1 MTKLFE
7 KKNPSDLRSVRRPI
21 LLTKEEDEKIRHS
34 ANIRN
39 LSVAEFIRRAALGRK
54 ADVRYE
60 TEIVLQLS
68 DVVRAI
74 RAIHKAMV
82 EHKIV
87 PPEEIWGPVMDSAEA
102 AMLRISK

>member
-1 MTKLFE
+1 MTNLFK
-7 KKNPSDLRSVRRPI
+7 KKNPSDLRSIRRPI

-39 LSVAEFIRRAALGRK
+39 MSVAEFMRRAALGRK

-60 TEIVLQLS
+60 TQIVLQLS

-82 EHKIV
+82 DMQIE
-87 PPEEIWGPVMDSAEA
+87 PPEDIWGPVMDEAMA
-102 AMLRISK
+102 AMLRVGN